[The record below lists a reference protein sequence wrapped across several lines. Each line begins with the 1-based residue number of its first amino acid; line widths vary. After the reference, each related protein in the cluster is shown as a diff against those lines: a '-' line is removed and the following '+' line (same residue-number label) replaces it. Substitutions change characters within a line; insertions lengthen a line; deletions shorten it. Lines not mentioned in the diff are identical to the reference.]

1 MIKIEASRAPPA
13 IPLVFASPE
22 MVMIKIIPMISLPFK
37 GKSDSDSDSSLID
50 LVWLGLCGRFREFEE
65 VDMMMRLKK
74 SEKRRKERVF
84 ILERKKI
91 LRGKVFVKI
100 SRENQNK

>member
-13 IPLVFASPE
+13 IPPVFASPE
-22 MVMIKIIPMISLPFK
+22 MVTIRIIPVISLPFK
-37 GKSDSDSDSSLID
+37 GNIPSDSDSSFGD
-50 LVWLGLCGRFREFEE
+50 LFWVGLWGGLREFEE
-65 VDMMMRLKK
+65 VDTMMRLKK
-74 SEKRRKERVF
+74 NERRRKERVF